1 VDIDMNHTLEEV
13 QDIVFQFITLIEGNS
28 QQEVIVICKLNLL
41 LDQLACICSSIA
53 NYSDN
58 ESSLEA
64 PRKDYKQLREQIESI
79 FPSFGYYNLPAS
91 FTKDIAQTQLEV
103 GDAID
108 DLTDIAIEIYEV
120 AWLWEN
126 SSHQSA
132 LAQLA
137 RTYFLHWQGHLRS
150 LQYYIYSLNIEQ

>member
-1 VDIDMNHTLEEV
+1 MDIDMNHTLEEV
-13 QDIVFQFITLIEGNS
+13 RDTVFQFITLIEGNS
-28 QQEVIVICKLNLL
+28 QQEVTVVHKLNFL
-41 LDQLACICSSIA
+41 LDQLACICSSIV
-53 NYSDN
+53 NDLDN

-64 PRKDYKQLREQIESI
+64 PRKDYKQLRGQIASL
-79 FPSFGYYNLPAS
+79 FPSFGYYNLPVS
-91 FTKDIAQTQLEV
+91 VTKNIAQTQLEI

-120 AWLWEN
+120 AWLWKN

-132 LAQLA
+132 LAQLT

-150 LQYYIYSLNIEQ
+150 LQYYIYSLNNEQ